1 MVAMKKLQRI
11 LLAVDF
17 APQSVVMAHR
27 ARTLAEASNAEIVAV
42 HAVRPFA
49 MMTEGM
55 DVPGAVVLD
64 WYEAQ
69 KPVLE
74 RQLQSFCEQHLAG
87 CAFRALLVEGEP
99 ASEIVRLAAA
109 EDVDLVMMATHGFG
123 AFRRF
128 ILGSVAAK
136 VLHDAPVPVLTA
148 AHAKEPGPGR
158 EAFRKIVVG
167 VDLGPRTADVLA
179 AAKEMGA
186 AEVVVVHALP
196 VVGDGIELSFDPSW
210 EFALKAAVEV
220 TLKEAMEAAGLTA
233 ETVMEPGSPAKL
245 VHRVAAEW
253 GADLVVIGRHTDDTI
268 LGRLTTHAYAIVR
281 ESPCPVL
288 SV

>member
-1 MVAMKKLQRI
+1 MVAMKKFQKI
-11 LLAVDF
+11 VLAVDF
-17 APQSVVMAHR
+17 APQSVAMAHR
-27 ARTLAEASNAEIVAV
+27 ARMLAEANNAEIVAV
-42 HAVRPFA
+42 HAVRPFE

-64 WYEAQ
+64 WYEEQ

-74 RQLQSFCEQHLAG
+74 RQLQAFCEEHLAG

-99 ASEIVRLAAA
+99 ASEIVRLAAVENA
-109 EDVDLVMMATHGFG
+109 DLVMMATHGFG

-136 VLHDAPVPVLTA
+136 VLHDAEVPVLTA
-148 AHAKEPGPGR
+148 AHAQAPGPGR

-179 AAKEMGA
+179 AAKEVGA

-196 VVGDGIELSFDPSW
+196 VVGNGVELSFDPSW

-220 TLKEAMEAAGLTA
+220 TLKEALEAAGLTA

-245 VHRVAAEW
+245 VHRVAADW
-253 GADLVVIGRHTDDTI
+253 GADMVVIGRHTDDTI